1 MKKLAIFDIDGTL
14 FRSSLLIELVEALIH
29 AGIFPARAHTVYA
42 RAFRKWLDRKG
53 TYEAYITAVVKA
65 HLAYIR
71 GVPRRK
77 FLDVAHEVIAL
88 HKNRTYRYTRDL
100 VQKLA
105 KKNYYLIAISN
116 SPKEIVDAFCT
127 TLGFDKVYGRIY
139 QIDRY
144 GKFTGSLLYKD
155 LVADKSKLLHSAVLR
170 FGATLKGSI
179 GVGDTEADIP
189 FLELV
194 SRPICF
200 NPNRKLYRH
209 ARARRW
215 QVVIERKDMIY
226 ML

>member
-1 MKKLAIFDIDGTL
+1 M
-14 FRSSLLIELVEALIH
+14 
-29 AGIFPARAHTVYA
+29 IFPARAQTVYA
-42 RAFRKWLDRKG
+42 RAFRKWLDREG
-53 TYEAYITAVVKA
+53 TYEAYITAVVQ
-65 HLAYIR
+65 AYRISLR

-100 VQKLA
+100 VQELA

-116 SPKEIVDAFCT
+116 SPKEIVDAFCI

-144 GKFTGSLLYKD
+144 GKFTGRLLYKD
-155 LVADKSKLLHSAVLR
+155 LVADKSKLLYSAVLKS
-170 FGATLKGSI
+170 GVTLKGSI

-200 NPNRKLYRH
+200 NPNRKLYRY
-209 ARARRW
+209 AKARRW
-215 QVVIERKDMIY
+215 QVVIERKDMVY
-226 ML
+226 RL

>member
-1 MKKLAIFDIDGTL
+1 VKKLAIFDIDGTL
-14 FRSSLLIELVEALIH
+14 FRSSLLVELIEALIH
-29 AGIFPARAHTVYA
+29 AKIFPVRTRTAYA
-42 RAFRKWLDRKG
+42 REFRKWLDRKG
-53 TYEAYITAVVKA
+53 TYEAYITAVVKS
-65 HLAYIR
+65 HLVYIR

-77 FLDVAHEVIAL
+77 FLEVAREVIAL

-100 VQKLA
+100 VQELA

-144 GKFTGSLLYKD
+144 GKFTGRLLYKN
-155 LVADKSKLLHSAVLR
+155 LVADKSKLLYSAVLR
-170 FGATLKGSI
+170 SGVTLKGSV

-200 NPNRKLYRH
+200 NPNRKLYRY

-215 QVVIERKDMIY
+215 QVVVERKDMIY
-226 ML
+226 AL